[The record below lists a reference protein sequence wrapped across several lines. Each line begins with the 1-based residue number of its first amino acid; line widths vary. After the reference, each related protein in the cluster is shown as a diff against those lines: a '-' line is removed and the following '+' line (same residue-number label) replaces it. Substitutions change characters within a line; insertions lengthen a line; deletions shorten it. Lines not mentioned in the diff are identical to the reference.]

1 MSKKQSIRLSEIA
14 TLVGGRLTGNA
25 DVIISSVAK
34 IDEAGKGDLTF
45 LYLSHYEKFFA
56 STGASAILVKP
67 DFNKSRN
74 DISYIEVDSPEKAF
88 ASVIINFFS
97 PELKL
102 NGIDKT
108 AFVGSSSSLGE
119 NVALGKN
126 VVIGANCVIGNNVKI
141 FHNTVLLDNVEV
153 GDNSVLYQNISIRE
167 DCKIGKRVIIHPGAV
182 IGADGFGYQK
192 DEKGV
197 YHKVPQIGN
206 VVIEDDVEIGANTTI
221 DRAALG
227 STIIKK
233 GTKID
238 NLVQIAHNVSVG
250 NNTVMSAQ
258 SGVSGSVKIGNN
270 VILAGQVGLAGHLD
284 IGDNVI
290 LIAQSGV
297 SKSIPKPGMYFG
309 TPAKE
314 FKTAKILEAHFR
326 NFPEYVERIK
336 KLEEEIK
343 KLKEQISS
351 NKS

>member
-1 MSKKQSIRLSEIA
+1 MSKKQSIKLSEIA
-14 TLVGGRLTGNA
+14 ALVGGKLIGDA
-25 DVIISSVAK
+25 DIIINSVAK

-67 DFNKSRN
+67 DFNKSRS
-74 DISYIEVDSPEKAF
+74 DIAYIEVDSPEKAF
-88 ASVIINFFS
+88 AAVIINFFS
-97 PELKL
+97 PEFKL

-108 AFVGSSSSLGE
+108 AFVDSSSSLGK

-153 GDNSVLYQNISIRE
+153 GDNSILFQNISVRE
-167 DCKIGKRVIIHPGAV
+167 YCKLAKRVIIHPGAV

-206 VVIEDDVEIGANTTI
+206 VILEDDVEIGANTTI

-270 VILAGQVGLAGHLD
+270 VILAGQVGLAGHLE

-290 LIAQSGV
+290 LVAQSGV
-297 SKSIPKPGMYFG
+297 SKSISKPGVYFG

-343 KLKEQISS
+343 KLKDELSS
-351 NKS
+351 NKT

>member
-1 MSKKQSIRLSEIA
+1 LNKILSIKLSEIA
-14 TLVGGRLTGNA
+14 KLVGGKLIG
-25 DVIISSVAK
+25 DVDVVINSVAK

-67 DFNKSRN
+67 DFNKTRS
-74 DISYIEVDSPEKAF
+74 DISYIEVDAPEKAF
-88 ASVIINFFS
+88 ASIIINFFS
-97 PELKL
+97 PEFKL
-102 NGIDKT
+102 DGIDKT
-108 AFVGSSSSLGE
+108 AFIDPSSSLG
-119 NVALGKN
+119 NNAALGKN
-126 VVIGANCVIGNNVKI
+126 VVIGANCVIGDNVKV

-153 GDNSVLYQNISIRE
+153 GDNSILFQNISVRE
-167 DCKIGKRVIIHPGAV
+167 NSKIGKRVIIHPGAV

-192 DEKGV
+192 DGKGV

-206 VVIEDDVEIGANTTI
+206 VVIEDDVEIGANSTI
-221 DRAALG
+221 DRAAIG

-233 GTKID
+233 GSKID

-250 NNTVMSAQ
+250 SNTVMSAQ

-270 VILAGQVGLAGHLD
+270 SILAGQVGIAGHLE

-290 LIAQSGV
+290 LVAQSGV
-297 SKSIPKPGMYFG
+297 SKSLTKPGMYFG

-314 FKTAKILEAHFR
+314 FKTAKILEAHIR
-326 NFPEYVERIK
+326 NLPEYLERIK

-343 KLKEQISS
+343 ELKEEISP
-351 NKS
+351 NKT

>member
-56 STGASAILVKP
+56 STGASAILIKP

-284 IGDNVI
+284 IVDNVI

-297 SKSIPKPGMYFG
+297 SKSISKPGMYFG

-326 NFPEYVERIK
+326 NFPEYVERIR